1 MPKEYYVKNFKGLIT
16 RVEDESLK
24 PGYAS
29 DSLNWLTLGDHIELR
44 RGQTLMGASVTGSG
58 KITGLFVGTRYD
70 GTQIPIRTRARK
82 VEYYDATTELWVETT
97 TANILPSAA
106 DGEDIAI
113 DKYHS
118 LAGGYAY
125 LSSKNSSIYKLPF
138 ANPSSIVD
146 LSSTDHRGKIRI
158 KQNRMFLWDR
168 KDTNGGFDQTG
179 LYGAHIDK
187 DELSDYTA
195 VTAEIGFTGAVDG
208 ANKIY
213 TKAPL
218 TFKVGQPKRTCMYVS
233 VYATTGAGV
242 ETFRDDRDGN
252 LVSNFGG
259 TGTIDYATGNVA
271 VTFFNAPTSGS
282 VAADYYWEDS
292 TSAGI
297 ADFSKSTPRTAGQGF
312 VFRQDDGGA
321 DMQNLGSIGGVEYCF
336 HSLKTW
342 ALNLSSDDTAAT
354 NLIYRARVG
363 IPYWRAMAETG
374 DGVYYVDATDQNEPA
389 IRLLQIGYNNAEV
402 VPTSISDN
410 LILTGYEFDAAVVF
424 EWGTY
429 ICVACRTTGSTVN
442 DTVFMYHKLWKLWDK
457 FDFRASTF
465 EIYNGG
471 LIAGDSA
478 SNNVFKLFS
487 DLTDEE
493 SEIPNSWTSGKDL
506 LGMEGVK
513 YANIFTVRGLIQ
525 DDQEYE
531 IDFSYDNGAFVNVGT
546 ISGDGEYVDHGQR
559 ITVGSTVMGST
570 ETGGGGTGIE
580 ASPYR
585 REFRVNTPRFENIRV
600 RFRATKV
607 GYVSVSEYGWKDIR
621 HKGRGISSQYQVN

>member
-1 MPKEYYVKNFKGLIT
+1 MEYYVKNFKGLVT
-16 RVEDESLK
+16 RIEDEALK
-24 PGYAS
+24 PGFAS
-29 DSLNWLTLGDHIELR
+29 DSTNWLTLGDHIELR
-44 RGQTLMGASVTGSG
+44 RGQTLMGTSVTGSG
-58 KITGLFVGTRYD
+58 RISGLFVGTRYN
-70 GTQIPIRTRARK
+70 GTQIPIQTQGRK
-82 VEYYDATTELWVETT
+82 VKYYDSVTEDWIETT
-97 TANILPSAA
+97 TANVLPAAA

-118 LAGGYAY
+118 LAGGFAY
-125 LSSKNSSIYKLPF
+125 LSSKNSSIYKIPF
-138 ANPSSIVD
+138 ANPGSIVD

-179 LYGAHIDK
+179 LYGGRIDK
-187 DELSDYTA
+187 DELSDYTT
-195 VTAEIGFTGAVDG
+195 VTAETGFAGAVDS
-208 ANKIY
+208 ANKTY
-213 TKAPL
+213 TVTLA
-218 TFKVGQPKRTCMYVS
+218 FKTGQPKRTCMYVS
-233 VYATTGAGV
+233 VYATTAAGV

-259 TGTIDYATGNVA
+259 TGTVNYATGAVS

-292 TSAGI
+292 SSAGI

-321 DMQNLGSIGGVEYCF
+321 DMQNLGSIGGIEYCF
-336 HSLKTW
+336 HALKTW
-342 ALNLSSDDTAAT
+342 ALTLSSDDTQAT

-363 IPYWRAMAETG
+363 IPYWRAMCETG
-374 DGVYYVDATDQNEPA
+374 DGVYYVDATDENEPA
-389 IRLLQIGYNNAEV
+389 IRLLEIGYNNAEV
-402 VPTSISDN
+402 VPRSISDN
-410 LILTGYEFDAAVVF
+410 LILSGYRFDQAIIF

-429 ICVACRTTGSTVN
+429 ICVACRTADSTVN

-457 FDFRASTF
+457 FDFRVSTF

-478 SNNVFKLFS
+478 SNNVFKLFA

-493 SEIPNSWTSGKDL
+493 SEIPNSWVSEKSL
-506 LGMEGVK
+506 LEMEGTK
-513 YANIFTVRGLIQ
+513 YSNLFTIRGLIQ
-525 DDQEYE
+525 DDQELE
-531 IDFSYDNGAFVNVGT
+531 IDFSYDNGAFVYVGT
-546 ISGDGEYVDHGQR
+546 IEGDGSYVDHSQR
-559 ITVGSTVMGST
+559 ITIGSPVMGST
-570 ETGGGGTGIE
+570 EYGGGGSGIE

-621 HKGRGISSQYQVN
+621 RKGRAISSQYVVN